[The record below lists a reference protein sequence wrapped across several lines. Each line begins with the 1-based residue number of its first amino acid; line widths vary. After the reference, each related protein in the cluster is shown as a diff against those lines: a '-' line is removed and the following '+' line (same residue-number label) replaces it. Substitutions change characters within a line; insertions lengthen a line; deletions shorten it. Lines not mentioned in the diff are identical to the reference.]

1 MMFNL
6 KEKMLIIFLL
16 ILILSSLFTA
26 NIFAQDINFENNEEL
41 AEAKS
46 ELNPS
51 IIFVMLLIAVLVTLF
66 IWEPL
71 PISMLAVLVPITLAV
86 FSNLSQMTV
95 EEALSG
101 FGNSATITVMSMF
114 VFSAGIQRSGAVQLL
129 GDKISKITGSN
140 PRRQIALISALTG
153 STSGFINNTPVVAA
167 LIPMVRELGRKT
179 KVSPSKLLIPL
190 SYTAMLGGTVT
201 LIGTSTNLLASEVSD
216 RLIGHPFRLFEF
228 TGLGI
233 IVLFIG
239 VIYLLTIGY
248 KLIPARLD
256 VESNLTDEY
265 EMRDYL
271 TEVLIGEDCVYVGKS
286 VAEIDADKELDYDII
301 RIIRNG
307 KQFMEPLNAKTIR
320 PGDHLIIRAKQETL
334 LELVKKK
341 GMTTMAEL
349 IVNDKSIEQPLKGEI
364 LVEIV
369 VPAHSVM
376 VNKTMEEVNLLQR
389 YDCNVLALR
398 RGEEI
403 THQKMRDY
411 RFKAGDLILMLVT
424 ENTLERMRANSN
436 FIIDREF
443 DPNFFDRKKMYI
455 SIAILSYFIITVAF
469 NLLPVAIAALSGA
482 FLMVLSGCIN
492 KKEFFSAIDW
502 EVYFLLSGLIPMGMA
517 IEKSGTASYLA
528 AQILNLSEL
537 MPPIFIL
544 MLIYLL
550 TSLLANI
557 IGNNASVLLMLPI
570 AIGTAQQLGVNP
582 FAFVLTTTFAASA
595 AFASPVGYQTNLMV
609 YSSGGFKFKD
619 FIVVGAPLQT
629 ILAVVV
635 PLLVRLF
642 WGF

>member
-341 GMTTMAEL
+341 
-349 IVNDKSIEQPLKGEI
+349 V
-364 LVEIV
+364 
-369 VPAHSVM
+369 
-376 VNKTMEEVNLLQR
+376 
-389 YDCNVLALR
+389 
-398 RGEEI
+398 
-403 THQKMRDY
+403 
-411 RFKAGDLILMLVT
+411 
-424 ENTLERMRANSN
+424 
-436 FIIDREF
+436 
-443 DPNFFDRKKMYI
+443 
-455 SIAILSYFIITVAF
+455 
-469 NLLPVAIAALSGA
+469 
-482 FLMVLSGCIN
+482 
-492 KKEFFSAIDW
+492 
-502 EVYFLLSGLIPMGMA
+502 
-517 IEKSGTASYLA
+517 
-528 AQILNLSEL
+528 
-537 MPPIFIL
+537 
-544 MLIYLL
+544 
-550 TSLLANI
+550 
-557 IGNNASVLLMLPI
+557 
-570 AIGTAQQLGVNP
+570 
-582 FAFVLTTTFAASA
+582 
-595 AFASPVGYQTNLMV
+595 
-609 YSSGGFKFKD
+609 
-619 FIVVGAPLQT
+619 
-629 ILAVVV
+629 
-635 PLLVRLF
+635 
-642 WGF
+642 

>member
-1 MMFNL
+1 MFNL
-6 KEKMLIIFLL
+6 KNKVLFVLLI
-16 ILILSSLFTA
+16 ILILSSLFSA
-26 NIFAQDINFENNEEL
+26 NILAQDINFENNGEL
-41 AEAKS
+41 AEPES
-46 ELNPS
+46 QLNAS
-51 IIFVMLLIAVLVTLF
+51 IIFIMLLIAVLVTLF
-66 IWEPL
+66 IWEPM
-71 PISMLAVLVPITLAV
+71 PISMLAVLVPIALA
-86 FSNLSQMTV
+86 FFINLSNMTV

-216 RLIGHPFRLFEF
+216 RIIGHPFHLFEF

-239 VIYLLTIGY
+239 VFYLLTIGY

-286 VAEIDADKELDYDII
+286 VAEIEADKELDYDII

-334 LELVKKK
+334 LELVKNK

-349 IVNDKSIEQPLKGEI
+349 IVNGKSIEQPLKGEI

-369 VPAHSVM
+369 VPAHSLM
-376 VNKTMEEVNLLQR
+376 VNKTMEEINLLQR

-403 THQKMRDY
+403 THQKMTDY

-436 FIIDREF
+436 FIIDREY

-455 SIAILSYFIITVAF
+455 SIAILAYFIITVAF

-482 FLMVLSGCIN
+482 FMMVLSGCIN

-502 EVYFLLSGLIPMGMA
+502 EVYFLLSGLIPMGLA

-528 AQILNLSEL
+528 AQILNLSSL
-537 MPPIFIL
+537 MPPIFIM
-544 MLIYLL
+544 MLIYLI
-550 TSLLANI
+550 TSLMANI

-619 FIVVGAPLQT
+619 FIVVGAPLQL
-629 ILAVVV
+629 ILTVVV
-635 PLLVRLF
+635 PLLIRLF